1 MKPKKISAIGL
12 VLLTIATSS
21 FMSRAFASSGDIAQ
35 DDMPGRRVGAGVRYP
50 GDECVNSS
58 QSQIAI
64 IPVNNLGLTSRAH
77 PVLLFYLPSVNS
89 NRSIE
94 FVLRDQ
100 DDYEVYS
107 VTVAPNE
114 SAGIIRLD
122 LAEGKMHALE
132 KERNYHWYFSIICN
146 ASDRS
151 QDITTHGWI
160 RRIGIDSR
168 LSHDSETVTLLE
180 EAINYSQAG
189 LWLDALSTLDILRR
203 SCQFDP
209 EVEALWGEWLL
220 DPEIDLISTLH
231 DEVPVIS
238 PFTAENEFLYE

>member
-1 MKPKKISAIGL
+1 MKLKKISAIGL

-21 FMSRAFASSGDIAQ
+21 FMGRAFASSEDISQ

-50 GDECVNSS
+50 DDECIGSS
-58 QSQIAI
+58 QSQVAI

-100 DDYEVYS
+100 DDHEVYS
-107 VTVAPNE
+107 ETVSPNQ

-122 LAEGKMHALE
+122 LAEGKMPVLE
-132 KERNYHWYFSIICN
+132 HERNYHWYFSIICN

-160 RRIGIDSR
+160 RRIGIDAS
-168 LSHDSETVTLLE
+168 LPNGSETVTLLE
-180 EAINYSQAG
+180 EAIYYSQAG
-189 LWLDALSTLDILRR
+189 LWLDALSTLDTLRR
-203 SCQFDP
+203 SRQFDP
-209 EVEALWGEWLL
+209 EVEALWREWLL
-220 DPEIDLISTLH
+220 DPEIDLISTLY
-231 DEVPVIS
+231 EEATVIS
-238 PFTAENEFLYE
+238 PFTAENKFLYE